1 MFKEFKAHKVVE
13 GLRDGASSALQH
25 LPSIGKTM
33 GSKSALEE
41 I

>member
-1 MFKEFKAHKVVE
+1 MFRDSKAHKVIK
-13 GLRDGASSALQH
+13 GLRDGNSSALQY